1 MTFLPFLRLSGQRG
15 YQREP
20 GQFHLAIFALK
31 PMTTTLNHCGK
42 WIQFPIYGQR
52 TPRWFP
58 QYLRPS
64 TQQLVSRGPP
74 DKFSTFI
81 FVSKNLWE
89 SDGYESD
96 SDSEDSELDEAHLI
110 KLPDSPV

>member
-1 MTFLPFLRLSGQRG
+1 MVN
-15 YQREP
+15 EP
-20 GQFHLAIFALK
+20 
-31 PMTTTLNHCGK
+31 
-42 WIQFPIYGQR
+42 
-52 TPRWFP
+52 PRWFP

-96 SDSEDSELDEAHLI
+96 SDSEDSELDEAAPSQTARQPRLSRVRP
-110 KLPDSPV
+110 LYEDLGDLQFSPGF